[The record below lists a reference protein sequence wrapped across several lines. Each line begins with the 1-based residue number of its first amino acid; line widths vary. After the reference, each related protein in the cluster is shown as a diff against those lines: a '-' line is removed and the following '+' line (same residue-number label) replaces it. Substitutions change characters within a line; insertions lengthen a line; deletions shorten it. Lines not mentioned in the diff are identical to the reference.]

1 MSLRGLAV
9 APIGIAIAIAA
20 GSATETLAFLSAP
33 IHQGLNNYREHS
45 SFESTLSS
53 GSALAALV
61 YGTDGSVVGDDV
73 FDNPDDGVSKVAD
86 EDGDDNSIIL
96 KSLKSTIDNPSV
108 WNKIACAFAPPPHD
122 RLTPEIVRDAS
133 PVGFSD
139 NSIDIALA
147 VPASTEGGASNAAAN
162 QLVRV
167 LVTVSFPQAWAF
179 EKEASDDT
187 KLSALLDQVK
197 VLEGL
202 AQDRLSEQRSSDIL
216 KDDPGYYEKQI
227 IEQRW
232 RKRLEEESDDDDDEL
247 PEWWASIAPP
257 FASLEVREEAALLKK
272 LLNEDEFEDELRAL
286 FIEHSKSTKSL
297 VFRASVASVGASGL
311 FLKARVAATIEESKL
326 KSDDDK
332 EAEILATISIP
343 YCNPPKEVTTAEEL
357 RDGVLFLVESVDP
370 VPMPVIPQGKE
381 ISTERAKDSI
391 TPFNE
396 QVVEMVAEL
405 ENEAENLREA
415 EDEDSRTP
423 LQMSEEASESDEDPS
438 MKATD
443 VDAPS
448 SSNVESEPEDKDGDE
463 TIITKDSPKSDAE
476 LSRQQPRPPEEEA
489 RLAAKYAAIEDL
501 GERAFAILVD
511 LDMVQVTGSR

>member
-33 IHQGLNNYREHS
+33 IHQGLNNYLEHS
-45 SFESTLSS
+45 SFESTQSS

-86 EDGDDNSIIL
+86 EDGDNNSIIL
-96 KSLKSTIDNPSV
+96 KSLKSTVDPSV

-122 RLTPEIVRDAS
+122 RLTPEVVRDAS

-179 EKEASDDT
+179 EKDASDDT
-187 KLSALLDQVK
+187 KLSALLGQVK

-232 RKRLEEESDDDDDEL
+232 RKRLEEEPNDDDDL
-247 PEWWASIAPP
+247 PEWWTSIAPP

-286 FIEHSKSTKSL
+286 FIEHSKSTNAL

-311 FLKARVAATIEESKL
+311 FLKARVAATIEESTIE
-326 KSDDDK
+326 SDDDK
-332 EAEILATISIP
+332 EAEIRATISIP
-343 YCNPPKEVTTAEEL
+343 YCIPPKEVTTAEEL
-357 RDGVLFLVESVDP
+357 REGVLFLVESVDP
-370 VPMPVIPQGKE
+370 VPMPVTPREKE

-405 ENEAENLREA
+405 ENEAENLRNI
-415 EDEDSRTP
+415 EDEDSKTP
-423 LQMSEEASESDEDPS
+423 LQMSEEASESGEDS
-438 MKATD
+438 TTKTTD

-448 SSNVESEPEDKDGDE
+448 SSNVESETEDKDGDE
-463 TIITKDSPKSDAE
+463 TIITKDSSKSDAE

-511 LDMVQVTGSR
+511 LGMVQVTGSR